1 MIVGR
6 PRLSSSAKNISGLY
20 VRKPE
25 DKKSYLV
32 DGVLGISSIKTDWI
46 RRNLFDIPAESIKS
60 VNVAHYDGDS
70 YTLYKNEKGQEQFEL
85 ENISIGRE
93 LASELIINRFGTI
106 LQDLQISG
114 AKSKE
119 LLREE
124 NKNTKII
131 VTTFEGIVGNIT
143 AFKYNDIAYAS
154 FAFSYD
160 EEIEKNNNEEEVKNE
175 DIKNYITNLNL
186 DTENWWFEIPEFKY
200 DIIKRRLNTIT
211 RDIQSIGPEEL
222 TE

>member
-85 ENISIGRE
+85 ENISIGLE

-154 FAFSYD
+154 FAFS
-160 EEIEKNNNEEEVKNE
+160 
-175 DIKNYITNLNL
+175 
-186 DTENWWFEIPEFKY
+186 
-200 DIIKRRLNTIT
+200 
-211 RDIQSIGPEEL
+211 
-222 TE
+222 